1 MNNQIVS
8 DIAIIEKPREFTTQN
23 IEHILETQYG
33 KLIRWAIIDVLDN
46 KLKISVTYETE
57 KA

>member
-8 DIAIIEKPREFTTQN
+8 DIAIIEKPSEFTTQN
-23 IEHILETQYG
+23 IEQILETQYG

>member
-8 DIAIIEKPREFTTQN
+8 DIAIIEKPSEFTTQN
-23 IEHILETQYG
+23 IEQILEKQYG

>member
-8 DIAIIEKPREFTTQN
+8 DIAIIEKPSEFTTQN
-23 IEHILETQYG
+23 IEQILETQYG
-33 KLIRWAIIDVLDN
+33 KLIRWAIIEVLDN

>member
-8 DIAIIEKPREFTTQN
+8 DIAIIEKPGEFTTQN
-23 IEHILETQYG
+23 IEQILETQYG

>member
-8 DIAIIEKPREFTTQN
+8 DIAIIEKPSEFTTQN
-23 IEHILETQYG
+23 IEQILETQYG

-46 KLKISVTYETE
+46 KLKISVTYETG

>member
-23 IEHILETQYG
+23 IEQILETQYG